1 MFIGRLFIWVFHFF
15 FFPFY
20 FSSDFRFFSFHFCA
34 FRFASDRCTLPQQMQ
49 NSKNADTL
57 FCLAP
62 LSLLF
67 FFATLSLFLFLFSL
81 LAIYLFF
88 LTLRT
93 IKTRC
98 TICRMYPTRLLA
110 ENCGL
115 MQAAK
120 KKRSKNASL
129 ALDSS
134 MYKQFGTGFVTGE

>member
-1 MFIGRLFIWVFHFF
+1 MCLAGCLLAVFSFGFFIF
-15 FFPFY
+15 FFPFH
-20 FSSDFRFFSFHFCA
+20 FSSDFRFFHFCA

-49 NSKNADTL
+49 NSKNADTLTL

-88 LTLRT
+88 LILRT

-115 MQAAK
+115 MQAAE
-120 KKRSKNASL
+120 KNA
-129 ALDSS
+129 AK
-134 MYKQFGTGFVTGE
+134 MHH

>member
-20 FSSDFRFFSFHFCA
+20 FSSDFRVFSFHFCA

-67 FFATLSLFLFLFSL
+67 LCHSLSISLSLFASRYLSLFPNSTDDKNSL
-81 LAIYLFF
+81 YYLPHVPYSVISRK
-88 LTLRT
+88 LWLNAGSR
-93 IKTRC
+93 
-98 TICRMYPTRLLA
+98 
-110 ENCGL
+110 
-115 MQAAK
+115 